1 MKKRFYDVYPY
12 PNLGKVVDGI
22 LYILDY
28 VEYYIERPVKKV
40 LDIGCG
46 TGEYAIA
53 AGRRYPEM
61 EIIGLDYSSKAIE
74 IANKLLKKEKNN
86 NNNVNFICEDFL
98 NYKPKEK
105 FDYIICSGLIEETHW
120 IRGFFNC
127 IALKKLLK
135 HDGMIGVNVR
145 ANYGIGEDVNVL
157 KKIVD
162 KLIKP
167 GIDSIENKLEI
178 TKNIWNS
185 VHEEH
190 WLRKLISSD
199 LIKSDTHLGALFV
212 SDYFEIK
219 DLFFMLDDLKS
230 DYLKF
235 VRFADEHLW
244 IPEFFN
250 LQFSKTITK
259 KDMYEL
265 IAMIRRDI
273 PCFEFF
279 ASPVLKEKDWKKD
292 KLMTSPFG
300 AIVENKFIF
309 FDNTVFKFDGKRI
322 MILKFLKES
331 HTLDEIILEIRE
343 VEPIVI
349 TEFVEMMFKH
359 KVLI

>member
-1 MKKRFYDVYPY
+1 MKKLFYDVHPY
-12 PNLGKVVDGI
+12 PNLGKAIDGV
-22 LYILDY
+22 LYVLDY

-61 EIIGLDYSSKAIE
+61 EIVGIDYSSSAIE
-74 IANKLLKKEKNN
+74 IANKLLKKEKSDI
-86 NNNVNFICEDFL
+86 NVKFICKDFTEYIS
-98 NYKPKEK
+98 NEK
-105 FDYIICSGLIEETHW
+105 FDYIVCSGLVETCW
-120 IRGFFNC
+120 DKQSLEIISERF
-127 IALKKLLK
+127 LKN
-135 HDGMIGVNVR
+135 DGMIGVNIR
-145 ANYGIGEDVNVL
+145 ANYGIGEDVNIL
-157 KKIVD
+157 KKLVD

-167 GIDSIENKLEI
+167 EIDSIKNKLEI

-190 WLRKLISSD
+190 WLRKLISAD

-212 SDYFEIK
+212 SNYYEIE
-219 DLFFMLDDLKS
+219 DLFSMLNG
-230 DYLKF
+230 LKF
-235 VRFADEHLW
+235 VRFSDEHLW
-244 IPEFFN
+244 IPEFYNFN

-259 KDMYEL
+259 KTMYEL

-279 ASPVLKEKDWKKD
+279 VSPVLKEKDWKKD

-300 AIVENKFIF
+300 AIIENKFIF
-309 FDNTVFKFDGKRI
+309 FDNTTFKFDGKRI

-331 HTLDEIILEIRE
+331 HTLDETILEIRE